1 MMGLLIDSQ
10 HWRKQLYMYRSLFLQ
25 TPCHS
30 HILFARFFF
39 FATPY
44 KQSSLLLQ
52 EITRYVHFP
61 KSLYFHKR
69 YQTPEPSL
77 GPRQFHVGSQTQDER
92 YTSALMPEVDVTP
105 RTFLSNAHC
114 RKRQSKNKHTK
125 ANIPKHC
132 CFFGRRWK
140 TLWKTWTPLER
151 FLGRRKSVNQIIY
164 VFIHNNESASSKRK
178 CERYPHLPQCLPTSS
193 FKT

>member
-1 MMGLLIDSQ
+1 MRCTRL
-10 HWRKQLYMYRSLFLQ
+10 
-25 TPCHS
+25 
-30 HILFARFFF
+30 HIPFWIWYF
-39 FATPY
+39 
-44 KQSSLLLQ
+44 Q
-52 EITRYVHFP
+52 E
-61 KSLYFHKR
+61 R
-69 YQTPEPSL
+69 YQTLEPSL

-114 RKRQSKNKHTK
+114 RKRQSKNKHTRAK
-125 ANIPKHC
+125 IPKHC
-132 CFFGRRWK
+132 CFFGQRWK

-193 FKT
+193 FQNNNVFMRLEKLYNPRSLYSRVQVMLIQH